1 MHCNRGSSSAVN
13 SSDRLS
19 CGRNNG
25 SRCSPG
31 LRLIGTA
38 MRVLLTP
45 SANIENRFAEQCL
58 ECRSCRLAQSDQS
71 PGRAP
76 ALVSRR
82 PSRSQNS
89 PRSLTAD
96 HDRSRVVGLRGSSN
110 PDGFRD
116 GFNCDCDPTSKG
128 SKLQFSLG
136 TRWAGVRRRV
146 GWAGAWR
153 TRRLFPLEA
162 PLDLTLPDRD
172 VVES

>member
-19 CGRNNG
+19 CSGNNG

-71 PGRAP
+71 PGRSR

-82 PSRSQNS
+82 SGRSRSS
-89 PRSLTAD
+89 PQSIPQSTTAPAWL
-96 HDRSRVVGLRGSSN
+96 GLRGSSN

-128 SKLQFSLG
+128 SELQFSLG
-136 TRWAGVRRRV
+136 MRWAGVRRTV
-146 GWAGAWR
+146 VLAGARR
-153 TRRLFPLEA
+153 TSRFSPL
-162 PLDLTLPDRD
+162 
-172 VVES
+172 